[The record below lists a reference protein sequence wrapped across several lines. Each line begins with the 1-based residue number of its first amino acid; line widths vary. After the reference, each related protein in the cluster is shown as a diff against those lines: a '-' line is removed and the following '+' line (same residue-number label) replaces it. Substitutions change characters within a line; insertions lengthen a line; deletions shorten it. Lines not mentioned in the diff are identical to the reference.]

1 MSIWEEKRRQA
12 AEQLAARTQ
21 ESHETRERSGKFRDF
36 LRADIQIKRFNCG
49 EGDHLLD
56 ILCYIAGENNPNPKV
71 RPGDLTYVLDIW
83 VHDGIGANEDQF
95 VCLSRNYN
103 QRCPICERQKQLK
116 NEGYEWDDPQVKAL
130 EPRRRTLYNVLCYD
144 NEREEAKGVQVWVV
158 SHWNFERHVSE
169 LAKAT
174 PRGGGCIMFSH
185 PDQGKSI
192 AFRREGKKMTDTK
205 YVGHRFV
212 DRNYIIPNEI
222 LEQTH
227 CLEDL
232 INIPD
237 YKTVYE
243 AFYGRTYIEGEAAPP
258 VANRVD
264 MPAPGATAPA
274 GRLLR
279 TGRGTPPP
287 QASQPTA
294 PASTQGGA
302 QPASRPAGAASP
314 SAGPGGQSAGTGSVP
329 GGTGAPSR
337 PVAPN
342 VGGGSSTA
350 ASSPAG
356 AAAPVGPAVGGDV
369 PSSVEHAGRCPVAV
383 GVFGRDIDRL
393 DACAECAIWDDC
405 RVEADRL
412 AEESRRNRQN
422 ARLNRPTR

>member
-56 ILCYIAGENNPNPKV
+56 VLCYIAGENNPNPKV

-103 QRCPICERQKQLK
+103 LRCPICERQKQLK

-185 PDQGKSI
+185 PDQGKSV

-212 DRNYIIPNEI
+212 DRNYVIPNEI

-243 AFYGRTYIEGEAAPP
+243 AFYGRTYVEGEAAPP
-258 VANRVD
+258 VTSRVD
-264 MPAPGATAPA
+264 MPAPAATTPA

-279 TGRGTPPP
+279 TGRGGAAPQAQTPPAGP
-287 QASQPTA
+287 AAPPPTA
-294 PASTQGGA
+294 GP
-302 QPASRPAGAASP
+302 RNAGVSASP
-314 SAGPGGQSAGTGSVP
+314 APGTAPGSSAAGTGTPAP
-329 GGTGAPSR
+329 GPVNPAP
-337 PVAPN
+337 P
-342 VGGGSSTA
+342 
-350 ASSPAG
+350 
-356 AAAPVGPAVGGDV
+356 AAAATGSGNDV
-369 PSSVEHAGRCPVAV
+369 PVSVEHSGRCPVAV

-422 ARLNRPTR
+422 ARLNRPAR